1 MSDPGVSDPGV
12 SDPGVSFKVQ
22 DHIKPKA
29 LTGISD
35 DQIGQHWRLYE
46 GYVKSANG
54 LLDGA
59 AKAEPGS
66 PTWAEIKRR
75 LGFEVD
81 GMVLHEY
88 YFANLAAGSKLSPGS
103 DLAVDLGAA
112 WGSVGAWR
120 EDFARTGGMRGVGW
134 AILYRDPATGG
145 LFNWWVSSHE
155 QGHPAG
161 FNPVLVLDVFEHA
174 FMVDHGAGGRDAY
187 IAAFLENVNWEV
199 VEQRHKD
206 STAGRFTARF

>member
-1 MSDPGVSDPGV
+1 MNY
-12 SDPGVSFKVQ
+12 KVQ
-22 DHIKPKA
+22 DHLKPKA
-29 LTGISD
+29 LSGISD
-35 DQIGQHWRLYE
+35 DQIAQHWTLYE
-46 GYVKSANG
+46 GYVKNANG
-54 LLDGA
+54 LLDGV
-59 AKAEPGS
+59 AKTEAGS
-66 PTWAEIKRR
+66 PTWAELKRR

-88 YFANLAAGSKLSPGS
+88 YFGNLASGSKLSPGS

-120 EDFARTGGMRGVGW
+120 EDFAKTGGMRGVGW

-161 FNPVLVLDVFEHA
+161 FSPVVVLDLFEHA
-174 FMVDHGAGGRDAY
+174 FMVDHGAGGRAEY
-187 IAAFLENVNWEV
+187 VAAFLENVNWEV
-199 VEQRHKD
+199 VEQRHKN
-206 STAGRFTARF
+206 SKAGRFAARF

>member
-1 MSDPGVSDPGV
+1 MSDPGV

-81 GMVLHEY
+81 GMVEKPPKGT
-88 YFANLAAGSKLSPGS
+88 APSNLSI
-103 DLAVDLGAA
+103 
-112 WGSVGAWR
+112 
-120 EDFARTGGMRGVGW
+120 TGRY
-134 AILYRDPATGG
+134 ILQPEIFKILETQER
-145 LFNWWVSSHE
+145 
-155 QGHPAG
+155 
-161 FNPVLVLDVFEHA
+161 
-174 FMVDHGAGGRDAY
+174 GAGG
-187 IAAFLENVNWEV
+187 EVGEV
-199 VEQRHKD
+199 VLVEHHAVHLEAQAALDLRP
-206 STAGRFTARF
+206 GR

>member
-1 MSDPGVSDPGV
+1 MNY
-12 SDPGVSFKVQ
+12 KVQ
-22 DHIKPKA
+22 DHLKPKA
-29 LTGISD
+29 LAGISD
-35 DQIGQHWRLYE
+35 DQIAQHWKLYE
-46 GYVKSANG
+46 GYVTHANG

-59 AKAEPGS
+59 AKAEAGS
-66 PTWAEIKRR
+66 ATWAELKRR

-81 GMVLHEY
+81 GIVLHEY
-88 YFANLAAGSKLSPGS
+88 YFGNLASGFKLHPGS
-103 DLAVDLGAA
+103 GLAVDLGAA

-120 EDFARTGGMRGVGW
+120 EDFAKTGGMRGVGW

-174 FMVDHGAGGRDAY
+174 FMVDHGAGGREDY
-187 IAAFLENVNWEV
+187 IAAFSRRQLEV
-199 VEQRHKD
+199 VEQRHRQQSRALHRPLLRED
-206 STAGRFTARF
+206 SA

>member
-1 MSDPGVSDPGV
+1 VL
-12 SDPGVSFKVQ
+12 FYQ
-22 DHIKPKA
+22 A
-29 LTGISD
+29 LALFA
-35 DQIGQHWRLYE
+35 Q
-46 GYVKSANG
+46 G
-54 LLDGA
+54 LGLWVA
-59 AKAEPGS
+59 
-66 PTWAEIKRR
+66 
-75 LGFEVD
+75 
-81 GMVLHEY
+81 
-88 YFANLAAGSKLSPGS
+88 
-103 DLAVDLGAA
+103 LGAA
-112 WGSVGAWR
+112 TAAVALG
-120 EDFARTGGMRGVGW
+120 GVGW

-206 STAGRFTARF
+206 SKGGRFTARF